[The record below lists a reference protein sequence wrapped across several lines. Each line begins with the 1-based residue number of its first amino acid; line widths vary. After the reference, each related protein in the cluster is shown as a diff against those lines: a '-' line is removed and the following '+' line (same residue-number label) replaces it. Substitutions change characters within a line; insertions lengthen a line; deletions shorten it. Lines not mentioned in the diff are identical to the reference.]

1 MHCWIIYHWA
11 ETILFKW
18 SSSDCTG
25 FSRRAG
31 DRRFSPCTKVYH
43 AGYKFWIHF
52 IFGTTLNVSTKETK
66 RFLLSAYKVLCKCRI
81 CSYKC
86 CRFSKF
92 PGGACSRTLL
102 DDPPLTSILS
112 PPTMPH
118 LGEPWL
124 YKVILSH
131 LYIYWTQ
138 FKSSTCYCENEIYY
152 SENRTENT
160 E

>member
-1 MHCWIIYHWA
+1 MNLHLSFLF
-11 ETILFKW
+11 TINLIFVYEIDLFSENFLHGHTHGKMFQ
-18 SSSDCTG
+18 SESHVHAG

-86 CRFSKF
+86 CKFSKF

-112 PPTMPH
+112 PPTMLH
-118 LGEPWL
+118 LGEP
-124 YKVILSH
+124 
-131 LYIYWTQ
+131 
-138 FKSSTCYCENEIYY
+138 
-152 SENRTENT
+152 
-160 E
+160 

>member
-1 MHCWIIYHWA
+1 MGICHLSLITKPLDKLCVVH
-11 ETILFKW
+11 
-18 SSSDCTG
+18 SG

-118 LGEPWL
+118 LGEPCPFFQKECPSPSL
-124 YKVILSH
+124 PH
-131 LYIYWTQ
+131 LFSWQVSQDTRKPI
-138 FKSSTCYCENEIYY
+138 CYLPLA
-152 SENRTENT
+152 
-160 E
+160 

>member
-1 MHCWIIYHWA
+1 MFLA
-11 ETILFKW
+11 EPMAYYSVGYVCVAQYTFCLTQNFKE
-18 SSSDCTG
+18 TG

-43 AGYKFWIHF
+43 ASYKFWIHF

-92 PGGACSRTLL
+92 PGEACSRTLL

-118 LGEPWL
+118 LGEP
-124 YKVILSH
+124 
-131 LYIYWTQ
+131 
-138 FKSSTCYCENEIYY
+138 
-152 SENRTENT
+152 
-160 E
+160 

>member
-1 MHCWIIYHWA
+1 MKGI
-11 ETILFKW
+11 EQILFLVVP
-18 SSSDCTG
+18 SSG

-118 LGEPWL
+118 LGEPC
-124 YKVILSH
+124 ILSAS
-131 LYIYWTQ
+131 YSNAIKYYTVV
-138 FKSSTCYCENEIYY
+138 ST
-152 SENRTENT
+152 
-160 E
+160 

>member
-1 MHCWIIYHWA
+1 MVLLLA
-11 ETILFKW
+11 RVLQN
-18 SSSDCTG
+18 G
-25 FSRRAG
+25 RRAG

-92 PGGACSRTLL
+92 PGGACPRTLL
-102 DDPPLTSILS
+102 DDPPVTAILS

-118 LGEPWL
+118 LGEPCISL
-124 YKVILSH
+124 LTDTVTAGRRMLKVPYLLTVRLIH
-131 LYIYWTQ
+131 I
-138 FKSSTCYCENEIYY
+138 STK
-152 SENRTENT
+152 
-160 E
+160 

>member
-1 MHCWIIYHWA
+1 MQTVQMDSVVPSWCHQRRH
-11 ETILFKW
+11 KVN
-18 SSSDCTG
+18 SG

-118 LGEPWL
+118 LGEPCNCSS
-124 YKVILSH
+124 KLSLRNENH
-131 LYIYWTQ
+131 L
-138 FKSSTCYCENEIYY
+138 
-152 SENRTENT
+152 
-160 E
+160 

>member
-1 MHCWIIYHWA
+1 MTLVEQDIRTGHHCNNATLVCVCFTMYQC
-11 ETILFKW
+11 TCTYNTL
-18 SSSDCTG
+18 STG

-31 DRRFSPCTKVYH
+31 HRRFSPCTKVYH
-43 AGYKFWIHF
+43 ASYKFWIHF

-118 LGEPWL
+118 LGEPC
-124 YKVILSH
+124 
-131 LYIYWTQ
+131 
-138 FKSSTCYCENEIYY
+138 STM
-152 SENRTENT
+152 
-160 E
+160 

>member
-1 MHCWIIYHWA
+1 MPHLGEPWTLYHKLNYPKGYEEKRGITVRELKTWPKVTYTIFA
-11 ETILFKW
+11 LIVYKTFPGHETVQ
-18 SSSDCTG
+18 SG

-102 DDPPLTSILS
+102 DDPPHTSILS
-112 PPTMPH
+112 PPTMLH
-118 LGEPWL
+118 LGEPC
-124 YKVILSH
+124 
-131 LYIYWTQ
+131 TM
-138 FKSSTCYCENEIYY
+138 
-152 SENRTENT
+152 
-160 E
+160 

>member
-1 MHCWIIYHWA
+1 MIQQ
-11 ETILFKW
+11 
-18 SSSDCTG
+18 SG

-92 PGGACSRTLL
+92 PGGACPRTLL
-102 DDPPLTSILS
+102 DDPPVTAILS

-118 LGEPWL
+118 LGEPCNSDL
-124 YKVILSH
+124 NLGLPQSKNIYCNATYHTLSFSFTIN
-131 LYIYWTQ
+131 LFSCVFTRQ
-138 FKSSTCYCENEIYY
+138 LLAPPFPSS
-152 SENRTENT
+152 
-160 E
+160 

>member
-1 MHCWIIYHWA
+1 MYLIEKAPTAPLCCNKSGESLGMGA
-11 ETILFKW
+11 
-18 SSSDCTG
+18 SG

-102 DDPPLTSILS
+102 DDPPITSILS

-118 LGEPWL
+118 LGEPWAL
-124 YKVILSH
+124 TL
-131 LYIYWTQ
+131 LGTL
-138 FKSSTCYCENEIYY
+138 
-152 SENRTENT
+152 
-160 E
+160 

>member
-1 MHCWIIYHWA
+1 MICIKYYLLDGI
-11 ETILFKW
+11 TIE
-18 SSSDCTG
+18 TG

-118 LGEPWL
+118 LGEPCRNCPE
-124 YKVILSH
+124 KR
-131 LYIYWTQ
+131 IYRDWCL
-138 FKSSTCYCENEIYY
+138 KLGDLHKKL
-152 SENRTENT
+152 
-160 E
+160 

>member
-1 MHCWIIYHWA
+1 MCHHRSGRASTYAKVLQCR
-11 ETILFKW
+11 ILVTVSLKRFWMEMVVNLRSIFKGFRHPR
-18 SSSDCTG
+18 SLRMPG

-118 LGEPWL
+118 LGEP
-124 YKVILSH
+124 
-131 LYIYWTQ
+131 
-138 FKSSTCYCENEIYY
+138 
-152 SENRTENT
+152 
-160 E
+160 